1 MQRKIFQTLL
11 LICMILLLGAQ
22 PATASEVKIM
32 LNGQPATFVNSY
44 LERGITMISLNS
56 FAKLSGAQIESLT
69 ANTLNISKNNINLA
83 LSLNE
88 TEAQLNGNT
97 ILLPTVPVKT
107 AEEIFVPLRTL
118 CNIFGYE
125 LKWDGATET
134 IELTINETKDGMTP
148 QELLVKTNQAS
159 QEIDTFSL
167 DGSFTIDMEVTSGNE
182 KQVTMSGLKTT
193 MLGQI
198 QNQPLQVH
206 LIQTMELPT
215 LPGQESSQMIT
226 ETYMTEEKIYFKVP
240 GQAWAVQDMPI
251 SPELW
256 QQQRNIQSSLLDALN
271 QGNALGGIL
280 SFSDDVI
287 VNDKEYY
294 VLNSAMNMDNFRE
307 AYEQIWQLVM
317 GSMTSPSGDPEE
329 FQQIVEQI
337 MEGAKIDYY
346 ATTFINK
353 QTFLCDLTKFDINL
367 DLLIDLSQM
376 ANNEPAE
383 VGTEI
388 PETIQMKMKMKGE
401 FEIKDVGEPFVA
413 PDVKDAVP
421 FPGN

>member
-1 MQRKIFQTLL
+1 
-11 LICMILLLGAQ
+11 
-22 PATASEVKIM
+22 
-32 LNGQPATFVNSY
+32 
-44 LERGITMISLNS
+44 
-56 FAKLSGAQIESLT
+56 
-69 ANTLNISKNNINLA
+69 
-83 LSLNE
+83 
-88 TEAQLNGNT
+88 
-97 ILLPTVPVKT
+97 
-107 AEEIFVPLRTL
+107 
-118 CNIFGYE
+118 
-125 LKWDGATET
+125 
-134 IELTINETKDGMTP
+134 
-148 QELLVKTNQAS
+148 
-159 QEIDTFSL
+159 
-167 DGSFTIDMEVTSGNE
+167 
-182 KQVTMSGLKTT
+182 
-193 MLGQI
+193 
-198 QNQPLQVH
+198 
-206 LIQTMELPT
+206 
-215 LPGQESSQMIT
+215 
-226 ETYMTEEKIYFKVP
+226 
-240 GQAWAVQDMPI
+240 
-251 SPELW
+251 
-256 QQQRNIQSSLLDALN
+256 
-271 QGNALGGIL
+271 
-280 SFSDDVI
+280 
-287 VNDKEYY
+287 
-294 VLNSAMNMDNFRE
+294 MDNFRE

>member
-421 FPGN
+421 LPGN